1 MVNTIHKES
10 KLQMIKSAVSSL
22 IGSLGSSIFSFS
34 LGLMLMEKT
43 GLSVSFALSI
53 MVSALVS
60 LFFAPLVGPIVDKQ
74 SRKIVILLSQSIV
87 IMALILY
94 TIYTYLSNNHI
105 FLVTIILIVV
115 LRISDEFTSTAQESS
130 KANIVLEND
139 LQKLAGYQELSS
151 NLSGLFSSVM
161 GALLFAVF
169 PFSVLIG
176 IEILTELLTLILTWS
191 IDFKFNK
198 SDNMEF
204 NDNVKFSNWKLFLEG
219 LHYLKVQPYLM
230 VAMIACM
237 TINFFYAITFVGLPS
252 FLLQTLQF
260 NSLQYSVTQG
270 ATSLG
275 FILGAYVLTRK
286 KETDTPVYDLLRLS
300 KILPLIFV
308 GIALS
313 ALSSSNT
320 VIMIWISMLMILN
333 GLSNSLLNIPF
344 SIWMQKNVPTNIQG
358 RVFHLLGVLCTC
370 IQPIGILIYVVLFDN
385 KIGVPLVWDSFIFI
399 ISGIAMYLAVFLYS
413 RFGKFDL
420 KEAVIFEGENEELRR
435 RSDS

>member
-1 MVNTIHKES
+1 MLSKIHKKS
-10 KLQMIKSAVSSL
+10 KLQMKKSAISSL

-34 LGLMLMEKT
+34 LGLMLMERT
-43 GLSVSFALSI
+43 GLSISFALSI

-74 SRKIVILLSQSIV
+74 SRKAVILLSQSIV

-94 TIYTYLSNNHI
+94 TIYTYLSDNHI
-105 FLVTIILIVV
+105 FLVTIILIVI

-130 KANIVLEND
+130 KANIVLESD
-139 LQKLAGYQELSS
+139 LQKLSGYQELSS

-161 GALLFAVF
+161 GALLYAVF
-169 PFSVLIG
+169 PFSILIG
-176 IEILTELLTLILTWS
+176 IEIFTELLTLVLTWS
-191 IDFKFNK
+191 IDFKFTK

-204 NDNVKFSNWKLFLEG
+204 NDNLEVSNWKLFLEG
-219 LHYLKVQPYLM
+219 LNYLKVQPYLRVAM
-230 VAMIACM
+230 VACM
-237 TINFFYAITFVGLPS
+237 AINFFYAITFVGLPS

-275 FILGAYVLTRK
+275 FILGAYILTRK

-300 KILPLIFV
+300 KILPLLFI

-320 VIMIWISMLMILN
+320 FSMIWISILMILN

-358 RVFHLLGVLCTC
+358 RVFHLLEVLCTC
-370 IQPIGILIYVVLFDN
+370 IQPIGILIYVALFDK
-385 KIGVPLVWDSFIFI
+385 KIGVPVVWDSFIFI
-399 ISGIAMYLAVFLYS
+399 ISGIAMYLAVFLYI

-420 KEAVIFEGENEELRR
+420 KEAVIIDRENKV
-435 RSDS
+435 

>member
-1 MVNTIHKES
+1 MLSKIHKKS
-10 KLQMIKSAVSSL
+10 KLQMKKSAISSL

-34 LGLMLMEKT
+34 LGLMLMERT
-43 GLSVSFALSI
+43 GLSISFALSI

-60 LFFAPLVGPIVDKQ
+60 FFFAPLIGPIVDKH
-74 SRKIVILLSQSIV
+74 SRKAVILLSQFIV

-94 TIYTYLSNNHI
+94 TIYTYLSDNHI
-105 FLVTIILIVV
+105 FLVTIILIVI

-130 KANIVLEND
+130 KANIVLESD
-139 LQKLAGYQELSS
+139 LQKLTGYQELSS

-161 GALLFAVF
+161 GALLYAVF
-169 PFSVLIG
+169 SFSILIG
-176 IEILTELLTLILTWS
+176 IEILTELLTLVLTLS
-191 IDFKFNK
+191 IDFKFTK
-198 SDNMEF
+198 SDNTELT
-204 NDNVKFSNWKLFLEG
+204 DNSKVSNWKLFCEG
-219 LHYLKVQPYLM
+219 INYLKVQPYLM

-237 TINFFYAITFVGLPS
+237 AINFFYTITFVGLPS

-270 ATSLG
+270 AISLG

-286 KETDTPVYDLLRLS
+286 KETATPVYDLLRLS
-300 KILPLIFV
+300 KILPLLFI

-320 VIMIWISMLMILN
+320 FSMIWISILMILN

-385 KIGVPLVWDSFIFI
+385 KIGVPVVWDSFIFI
-399 ISGIAMYLAVFLYS
+399 VSGMAMYLAVFLYT

-420 KEAVIFEGENEELRR
+420 KQAVIFKTKNEV
-435 RSDS
+435 

>member
-1 MVNTIHKES
+1 MLSKIHKKS
-10 KLQMIKSAVSSL
+10 KLQMKKSAISSL

-34 LGLMLMEKT
+34 LGLMLMERT
-43 GLSVSFALSI
+43 GLSISFALSI

-74 SRKIVILLSQSIV
+74 SRKAVILLSQSIV

-94 TIYTYLSNNHI
+94 TIYTYLSDNHI
-105 FLVTIILIVV
+105 FLVTIILIVI

-130 KANIVLEND
+130 KANIVLESD
-139 LQKLAGYQELSS
+139 LQKLSGYQELSS

-161 GALLFAVF
+161 GALLYAVF
-169 PFSVLIG
+169 PFSILIG
-176 IEILTELLTLILTWS
+176 IEIFTELLTLVLTWS
-191 IDFKFNK
+191 IDFKFTK

-204 NDNVKFSNWKLFLEG
+204 NDNLEVSSWKLFLEG
-219 LHYLKVQPYLM
+219 LNYLKVQPYLRVAM
-230 VAMIACM
+230 VACM
-237 TINFFYAITFVGLPS
+237 AINFFYAITFVGLPS

-275 FILGAYVLTRK
+275 FILGAYILTRK

-300 KILPLIFV
+300 KILPLIFI

-320 VIMIWISMLMILN
+320 VIMIWISILMILN

-370 IQPIGILIYVVLFDN
+370 IQPIGILIYVALFDN
-385 KIGVPLVWDSFIFI
+385 KIGVPVVWDSFIFI
-399 ISGIAMYLAVFLYS
+399 VSGIAMYLAVFLYT

-420 KEAVIFEGENEELRR
+420 KQAVIFKSKNEV
-435 RSDS
+435 

>member
-1 MVNTIHKES
+1 MLNTIHKKS

-34 LGLMLMEKT
+34 LGLMLMERT
-43 GLSVSFALSI
+43 GLSISFALSI

-74 SRKIVILLSQSIV
+74 SRKAVILLSQSIV

-94 TIYTYLSNNHI
+94 TIYTYLSDNHI
-105 FLVTIILIVV
+105 FLITIILIVV

-130 KANIVLEND
+130 KANIVLESD
-139 LQKLAGYQELSS
+139 LQKLSGYQELSS
-151 NLSGLFSSVM
+151 NLSGLFSSVI
-161 GALLFAVF
+161 GALLYAVF
-169 PFSVLIG
+169 PFSILIG
-176 IEILTELLTLILTWS
+176 IEIFTELLTLVLTWS
-191 IDFKFNK
+191 IDFKFTK

-204 NDNVKFSNWKLFLEG
+204 NDNLEVSNWKLFLEG
-219 LHYLKVQPYLM
+219 LNYLKVQPYLRVAM
-230 VAMIACM
+230 VACM
-237 TINFFYAITFVGLPS
+237 AINFFYAITFVGLPS

-275 FILGAYVLTRK
+275 FILGAYILTRK

-300 KILPLIFV
+300 KILPLLFI

-313 ALSSSNT
+313 VLSSSNT
-320 VIMIWISMLMILN
+320 FIMIWISMLMILN
-333 GLSNSLLNIPF
+333 GLFNSLLNIPF

-370 IQPIGILIYVVLFDN
+370 IQPIGILIYVALFDN
-385 KIGVPLVWDSFIFI
+385 KIGVPVVWDSFIFI

-413 RFGKFDL
+413 RFGKYDL
-420 KEAVIFEGENEELRR
+420 KEAVIFERENKV
-435 RSDS
+435 

>member
-1 MVNTIHKES
+1 MLNTIHKKS

-34 LGLMLMEKT
+34 LGLMLMERT
-43 GLSVSFALSI
+43 GLSISFALSI

-74 SRKIVILLSQSIV
+74 SRKAVILLSQSIV
-87 IMALILY
+87 IMTLILY
-94 TIYTYLSNNHI
+94 TIYAYLSDNHI
-105 FLVTIILIVV
+105 FLVTIILIVI

-130 KANIVLEND
+130 KANIVLESD
-139 LQKLAGYQELSS
+139 LQKLSGYQELSS

-161 GALLFAVF
+161 GALLYAVF
-169 PFSVLIG
+169 PFSILIG
-176 IEILTELLTLILTWS
+176 IEILTELLTLVLTWS
-191 IDFKFNK
+191 IDFKFTK

-204 NDNVKFSNWKLFLEG
+204 NDNLEVSSWKLFLEG

-237 TINFFYAITFVGLPS
+237 AINFFYAITFVGLPS

-275 FILGAYVLTRK
+275 FILGAYMLTRK

-300 KILPLIFV
+300 KILPLIFI

-320 VIMIWISMLMILN
+320 VIMIWISILMILN

-370 IQPIGILIYVVLFDN
+370 IQPIGILIYVALFDN
-385 KIGVPLVWDSFIFI
+385 KIGVPVVWDSFIFI
-399 ISGIAMYLAVFLYS
+399 ISGIAMYLAVFLYI

-420 KEAVIFEGENEELRR
+420 KEAVIIDRENKV
-435 RSDS
+435 

>member
-1 MVNTIHKES
+1 MLSKIHKKS
-10 KLQMIKSAVSSL
+10 KLQMKKSAISSL

-34 LGLMLMEKT
+34 LGLMLMERT
-43 GLSVSFALSI
+43 GLSISFALSI

-74 SRKIVILLSQSIV
+74 SRKAVILLSQSIV

-94 TIYTYLSNNHI
+94 TIYTYLSDNHI
-105 FLVTIILIVV
+105 FLVTIILIVI

-130 KANIVLEND
+130 KANIVLESD
-139 LQKLAGYQELSS
+139 LQKLSGYQELSS

-161 GALLFAVF
+161 GALLYAVF
-169 PFSVLIG
+169 PFSILIG
-176 IEILTELLTLILTWS
+176 IEIFTELLTLVLTWS
-191 IDFKFNK
+191 IDFKFTK

-204 NDNVKFSNWKLFLEG
+204 NDNLEVSNWKLFLEG
-219 LHYLKVQPYLM
+219 LNYLKVQPYLRVAM
-230 VAMIACM
+230 VACM
-237 TINFFYAITFVGLPS
+237 AINFFYAITFVGLPS

-275 FILGAYVLTRK
+275 FILGAYILTRK

-300 KILPLIFV
+300 KILPLLFI

-313 ALSSSNT
+313 VLSSSNT
-320 VIMIWISMLMILN
+320 FIMIWISILMILN

-370 IQPIGILIYVVLFDN
+370 IQPIGILIYVELFDN
-385 KIGVPLVWDSFIFI
+385 KIGVPVVWDSFIFI
-399 ISGIAMYLAVFLYS
+399 VSGIAMYLAVFLYT

-420 KEAVIFEGENEELRR
+420 KQAVIFKSKNEV
-435 RSDS
+435 